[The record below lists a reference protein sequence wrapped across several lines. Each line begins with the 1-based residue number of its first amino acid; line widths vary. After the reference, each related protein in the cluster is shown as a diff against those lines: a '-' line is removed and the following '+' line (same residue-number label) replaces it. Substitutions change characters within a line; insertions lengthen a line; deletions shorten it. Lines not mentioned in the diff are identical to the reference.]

1 MKIGRISIVV
11 EIDGSPCAVVLP
23 YERLEILVSMAAS
36 LSDSGKLPVKK
47 LGDDYKFHEIK
58 DL

>member
-23 YERLEILVSMAAS
+23 YESLEILVSMAAS

-58 DL
+58 NL